1 MLQGIGN
8 KQVVNIEILYVSGQ
22 ILGKIGR
29 QGRLSRSSLT
39 TLNKYL
45 PIILYQ
51 FLCCAWVIYYFYSKK
66 VKTLFEPTVD
76 RRHYQD
82 IVVHASFSEGTK

>member
-8 KQVVNIEILYVSGQ
+8 KKVVNIEILYV
-22 ILGKIGR
+22 LG
-29 QGRLSRSSLT
+29 QGRLSRSSIT

-51 FLCCAWVIYYFYSKK
+51 FFAVL
-66 VKTLFEPTVD
+66 E
-76 RRHYQD
+76 
-82 IVVHASFSEGTK
+82 